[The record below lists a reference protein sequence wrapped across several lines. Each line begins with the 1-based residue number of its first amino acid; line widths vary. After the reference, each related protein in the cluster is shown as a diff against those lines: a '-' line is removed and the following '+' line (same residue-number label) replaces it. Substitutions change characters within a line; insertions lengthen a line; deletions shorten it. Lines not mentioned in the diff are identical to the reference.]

1 MDSFW
6 GVSPWRWPGPSQ
18 PIRGWRLNQLWSI
31 PEAPQL
37 WEHQDRAYHR
47 HVLSKIS
54 HSEGPLK
61 WQMGLLYSESQVGWG
76 SCHWLGH
83 KSKVVSTAAVWTK
96 RMTQLYFAL
105 LECVCYSSQM
115 LHFGFQSSFVCFA
128 SADMMITQRDNDNDF
143 FYLHL
148 PSGQTPQSPSSSH
161 QHHLTSP
168 TMKASTSYF
177 SSWCSVPERLWNQG
191 HTWA

>member
-6 GVSPWRWPGPSQ
+6 GVSPRRWPGPSQ
-18 PIRGWRLNQLWSI
+18 PIRGWRLNQLWSV
-31 PEAPQL
+31 PEAPRL

-47 HVLSKIS
+47 HVLSIKVTDGFTVQWVTGWMGGLVIGWDTNQKLCQQLLSEQSRWLSCTLLCWSVFVIHHVTDVTLWIS
-54 HSEGPLK
+54 KQFCLFCQRWHDDYSA
-61 WQMGLLYSESQVGWG
+61 WQWRWLL
-76 SCHWLGH
+76 
-83 KSKVVSTAAVWTK
+83 
-96 RMTQLYFAL
+96 
-105 LECVCYSSQM
+105 
-115 LHFGFQSSFVCFA
+115 
-128 SADMMITQRDNDNDF
+128 
-143 FYLHL
+143 YLHL

-177 SSWCSVPERLWNQG
+177 SSWCSVLEHLWNQG